1 MTEYWDL
8 YDACGLP
15 TGETY
20 ARSGELPKGRYHF
33 VVHIWLVNPKGEFLV
48 QQRKQTLAWQPGI
61 WAVTGGSALV
71 GEDAFS
77 ACKREA
83 YEELGFTVT
92 QENAELFMVQKRKN
106 SFCHIYLVHTDVEIK
121 NLTLQE
127 SEVEQVAWVSAENLQ
142 ECMNNGSFHLYE
154 YFPQLV
160 QYVQQN

>member
-92 QENAELFMVQKRKN
+92 QEMQNFLWYKN
-106 SFCHIYLVHTDVEIK
+106 ERTAFVIFT
-121 NLTLQE
+121 
-127 SEVEQVAWVSAENLQ
+127 
-142 ECMNNGSFHLYE
+142 
-154 YFPQLV
+154 
-160 QYVQQN
+160 

>member
-1 MTEYWDL
+1 
-8 YDACGLP
+8 
-15 TGETY
+15 
-20 ARSGELPKGRYHF
+20 
-33 VVHIWLVNPKGEFLV
+33 
-48 QQRKQTLAWQPGI
+48 
-61 WAVTGGSALV
+61 
-71 GEDAFS
+71 
-77 ACKREA
+77 
-83 YEELGFTVT
+83 
-92 QENAELFMVQKRKN
+92 MVQKRKN